1 MYFSDDEI
9 FSRPL
14 YANVYRKMWIS
25 AVSLCYTEPKP
36 PKRRKNMAQKK
47 VPQAAAEL
55 EKKQTRFAF
64 ACVANI
70 LYIIPCLSCL
80 AMGILIDGFSPK
92 FIFAIVT
99 MLLNLPA
106 SLIILNFY
114 KKKSGRSAAIAICG
128 VLLALH
134 LVCCPVVGAWYI
146 IMAPSF
152 VLYCLIIA
160 WSEIIVNH

>member
-1 MYFSDDEI
+1 
-9 FSRPL
+9 
-14 YANVYRKMWIS
+14 
-25 AVSLCYTEPKP
+25 
-36 PKRRKNMAQKK
+36 MAQKK
-47 VPQAAAEL
+47 NVSAAAEL

-92 FIFAIVT
+92 FIFAIAT
-99 MLLNLPA
+99 MLLNLPS
-106 SLIILNFY
+106 SLIILNLY
-114 KKKSGRSAAIAICG
+114 KKKTGRPAAIAVCG

-134 LVCCPVVGAWYI
+134 LVCCPIMGAWYI

-152 VLYCLIIA
+152 ILFCLIIA
-160 WSEIIVNH
+160 WSDIIVNH